1 MHKYLIILLFIISC
15 KDVNINNESIS
26 KEEKI
31 VLSKKLDSIKNIIKE
46 GDIIFRG
53 GTDIESAII
62 KDFSYNDKLFSHCGI
77 VLKKDNKLM
86 VTHILGGTTNPSG
99 AILSQTAND
108 FFSYPD
114 NESAGVYKTDLDS
127 EQIEKLSKYIDSVK
141 QKKVTF
147 DLKFD
152 LLDKSKL
159 YCSEFV
165 IDAIQYAKN
174 NNAIFPITSF
184 YLKNTKYFA
193 VTNKGDSFLFY
204 PLDVFQ
210 HNTLLKEK
218 AIFYFPNY
226 RKQNP

>member
-1 MHKYLIILLFIISC
+1 MYKYLNLIVFIFSC
-15 KDVNINNESIS
+15 KSFANENEYVSNTD
-26 KEEKI
+26 KM
-31 VLSKKLDSIKNIIKE
+31 VVAQKLDSIKTIIKE

-62 KDFSYNDKLFSHCGI
+62 RDFSYNDKLFSHCGI
-77 VLKKDNKLM
+77 VLKDHNKLV
-86 VTHILGGTTNPSG
+86 VTHILGGASNPNSS
-99 AILSQTAND
+99 ILSQSID
-108 FFSYPD
+108 VFFTYPD

-127 EQIEKLSKYIDSVK
+127 MEIEKLNKYIDSVK
-141 QKKVTF
+141 KANVTF

-174 NNAIFPITSF
+174 NNTVFPITSF

-210 HNTLLKEK
+210 HNKLLKEK